1 MVCALA
7 FHPLESGESF
17 ARFGRSPLNCILLL
31 DHDPHHAAAVM
42 AALPNVPC
50 RTIVA
55 PDLNGALHLLHVQP
69 VECAIITCV
78 SDIAWHHQIDFIL
91 QAARELP
98 DPPDIICLLRGPY
111 RGPSDRVYA
120 ARKGFVLI
128 HE

>member
-1 MVCALA
+1 MN
-7 FHPLESGESF
+7 
-17 ARFGRSPLNCILLL
+17 RILLL
-31 DHDPHHAAAVM
+31 DHDPHHAAAVV
-42 AALPNVPC
+42 AALRSVPC
-50 RTIVA
+50 RTIVV
-55 PDLNGALHLLHVQP
+55 PDLNGAIHLLHVQP
-69 VECAIITCV
+69 VECAIITCA
-78 SDIAWHHQIDFIL
+78 SDTAWHHEIDVIL